1 MSKKLFIIFLILF
14 SACAKDYIDKED
26 ESTQPTAPL
35 SVKSVNVNV
44 DTISFVFEY
53 ASPEKLTQLQVQRDT
68 EEVPLTH
75 YDGETVFFS
84 NIVQSGF
91 LDYRTSIDEP
101 SLSQNTKYHYSVFY
115 RDGSFDS
122 PPKRLNDYTLTTL
135 TYKEGMRNL
144 LNSLFNISKTYDSG
158 LDLLISSELAI
169 LLFNQE
175 DTKYELLDTDL
186 FFNLDGL
193 LIPSLMYKSDTV
205 NQDATLRSTNE
216 ELIALLKNHKRVLS
230 VDYCTN
236 PTKINNS
243 ITNSGA
249 LDIVGFVRPL
259 DSTNFFANLSTT
271 IQSKDESTSITSI
284 DSTNLKN
291 FIFIDFPLSG
301 ADFNTLKSKPY
312 DLIIISPFSSN
323 DWNDLYSNADVTAL
337 KVKDSVENSSRLVY
351 AYIDISKIW
360 KTNPY
365 YWKPIWND
373 DRPDWIPK
381 QIGVTNS
388 FYIKYWRDDWVAI
401 LQTLIPTVISK
412 NYDGIVFGGGEG
424 F

>member
-1 MSKKLFIIFLILF
+1 
-14 SACAKDYIDKED
+14 
-26 ESTQPTAPL
+26 
-35 SVKSVNVNV
+35 
-44 DTISFVFEY
+44 
-53 ASPEKLTQLQVQRDT
+53 
-68 EEVPLTH
+68 
-75 YDGETVFFS
+75 
-84 NIVQSGF
+84 
-91 LDYRTSIDEP
+91 
-101 SLSQNTKYHYSVFY
+101 
-115 RDGSFDS
+115 
-122 PPKRLNDYTLTTL
+122 
-135 TYKEGMRNL
+135 
-144 LNSLFNISKTYDSG
+144 
-158 LDLLISSELAI
+158 
-169 LLFNQE
+169 
-175 DTKYELLDTDL
+175 
-186 FFNLDGL
+186 
-193 LIPSLMYKSDTV
+193 MYKSDTV

-351 AYIDISKIW
+351 ANI
-360 KTNPY
+360 
-365 YWKPIWND
+365 
-373 DRPDWIPK
+373 
-381 QIGVTNS
+381 
-388 FYIKYWRDDWVAI
+388 
-401 LQTLIPTVISK
+401 
-412 NYDGIVFGGGEG
+412 
-424 F
+424 